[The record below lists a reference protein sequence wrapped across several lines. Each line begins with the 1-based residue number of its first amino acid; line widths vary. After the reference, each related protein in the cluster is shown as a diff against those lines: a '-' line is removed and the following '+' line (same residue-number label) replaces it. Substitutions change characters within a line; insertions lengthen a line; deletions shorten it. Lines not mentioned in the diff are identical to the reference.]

1 MRRSFL
7 YMLVL
12 AAVLVCPT
20 KGTDVGEL
28 QPVQTVAVYQNED
41 GYTVLTDTKDVG
53 RGEDIPA
60 AIENL
65 KATTPATIYLD
76 TAQYLIAGDESLV
89 EGLRPY
95 LKKSVKLCLF
105 VGEPP
110 METVSKFLSAHPMS
124 ETLGDWEEGTT
135 LPVLDCTKDRL
146 KFFGK

>member
-12 AAVLVCPT
+12 AAVLICPT
-20 KGTDVGEL
+20 KATDVGKL

-41 GYTVLTDTKDVG
+41 GYTVLTDTEDVG
-53 RGEDIPA
+53 RGESIPA

-76 TAQYLIAGDESLV
+76 TAQFLIAGNEQLIES
-89 EGLRPY
+89 LRPY

-105 VGEPP
+105 VGQLP
-110 METVSKFLSAHPMS
+110 METVSKFLSAHHVG
-124 ETLGDWEEGTT
+124 EKLGDWKEGTA

-146 KFFGK
+146 KFFEK